1 MNGLVAWFT
10 RNGVAANLL
19 MGMFLIGG
27 LMTLPIIRRTAFP
40 DIEPEIISVSVLY
53 PGATPEEVE
62 ESVNIKIEEA
72 IQGIDG
78 VKRISSRATESLGL
92 VTVEIKDGEDIKD
105 VTDEVKAEIDA
116 ITTFPAEAEEPV
128 IREGKIEERVVW
140 LLLAGDMSERELTRL
155 ADQVRDEIV
164 ALPQISKAEISDDRN
179 HEIAI
184 SVREDDRRRYGL
196 GFAEIAAA
204 VNRYSL
210 NLPAGSVET
219 EGGEILFRS
228 SSQAYTREEF
238 ERIPVITRPDGTEIK
253 VGDLADV
260 RETFEEVTLE
270 SRVNGRRSLMI
281 EVYRVGDQDTLAI
294 AEAVAA
300 YTEKKKAELP
310 PGVTIQKFRDISE
323 NLIER
328 LDLLKWNGMQGLLL
342 VFLVL
347 AFFLRARLAMWV
359 AVGLATAVLGTVW
372 LMPWAGMTI
381 NFLSSFGF
389 VLALGILVDDGIV
402 VGENIDAHRRM
413 GKPPLQAAIDGV
425 REVMLP
431 VGLAI
436 ATTVIAFSPMLILPG
451 RTGVFAAA
459 IASVVILALAA
470 SLLES
475 LFVLPAHLAH
485 GEGKGR
491 FSNWF
496 LPRAWSKLQGGFEKT
511 VDWFIDKT
519 YRPTLEFTIR
529 WRWTIIGGG
538 LGFLILTGGLFA
550 SGRIKVAFFPAIE
563 GNDVIASVTLPEGA
577 SAEETRRALEV
588 LESTAEEIRA
598 EVEGDKRGS
607 VVENIRAVLGAHPFR
622 MANGP
627 PGEGGSSQS
636 RDNIAEVHLALVSSE
651 KRELKASEIRDMWRN
666 KVGQRIPNAI
676 ELTFSSDQVNV
687 GAAVNVELAG
697 RDLKQIEQAA
707 EDLKGHLAEY
717 PGTFDI
723 ADDYREGKLEIVP
736 EVSESGRSLGLT
748 QAALI
753 QQVRGAFYGNE
764 AQRVQVGKDE
774 VKVFV
779 RYPKDERES
788 ISNLENMRI
797 RLPNGREAAFSEVAG
812 YTISRGVSSINR
824 LDRQRTIVV
833 TSDLNRTVTNANEL
847 NADLAANFLPALTEK
862 YPGLTW
868 KFGGEQ
874 QRQAESF
881 AGLRVGLILSMFLM
895 FGLLAVAFRSY
906 FQPVIV
912 MWVVPFGIAGAIWA
926 HLAIGMDVTF
936 LSIVGLLA
944 LSGVVVNDS
953 LVMID
958 FINRY
963 RREEGKSV
971 LEAVREAGPRRFRA
985 ILLTSLTTFAG
996 LTPIMLERSV
1006 QAAFLIPMA
1015 ISLAF
1020 GIAFSTVVVLVMLP
1034 STYLAL
1040 EDTLQ
1045 RVKRWFNKDIDPHR
1059 GEQQGPQVVIE
1070 EETEEPI
1077 TLEPQPTS

>member
-1 MNGLVAWFT
+1 
-10 RNGVAANLL
+10 
-19 MGMFLIGG
+19 
-27 LMTLPIIRRTAFP
+27 
-40 DIEPEIISVSVLY
+40 
-53 PGATPEEVE
+53 
-62 ESVNIKIEEA
+62 
-72 IQGIDG
+72 
-78 VKRISSRATESLGL
+78 
-92 VTVEIKDGEDIKD
+92 
-105 VTDEVKAEIDA
+105 
-116 ITTFPAEAEEPV
+116 
-128 IREGKIEERVVW
+128 
-140 LLLAGDMSERELTRL
+140 
-155 ADQVRDEIV
+155 
-164 ALPQISKAEISDDRN
+164 
-179 HEIAI
+179 
-184 SVREDDRRRYGL
+184 
-196 GFAEIAAA
+196 
-204 VNRYSL
+204 
-210 NLPAGSVET
+210 
-219 EGGEILFRS
+219 
-228 SSQAYTREEF
+228 
-238 ERIPVITRPDGTEIK
+238 
-253 VGDLADV
+253 
-260 RETFEEVTLE
+260 
-270 SRVNGRRSLMI
+270 
-281 EVYRVGDQDTLAI
+281 
-294 AEAVAA
+294 
-300 YTEKKKAELP
+300 
-310 PGVTIQKFRDISE
+310 
-323 NLIER
+323 
-328 LDLLKWNGMQGLLL
+328 
-342 VFLVL
+342 
-347 AFFLRARLAMWV
+347 
-359 AVGLATAVLGTVW
+359 
-372 LMPWAGMTI
+372 
-381 NFLSSFGF
+381 
-389 VLALGILVDDGIV
+389 
-402 VGENIDAHRRM
+402 
-413 GKPPLQAAIDGV
+413 
-425 REVMLP
+425 
-431 VGLAI
+431 
-436 ATTVIAFSPMLILPG
+436 
-451 RTGVFAAA
+451 
-459 IASVVILALAA
+459 
-470 SLLES
+470 
-475 LFVLPAHLAH
+475 
-485 GEGKGR
+485 
-491 FSNWF
+491 
-496 LPRAWSKLQGGFEKT
+496 
-511 VDWFIDKT
+511 
-519 YRPTLEFTIR
+519 
-529 WRWTIIGGG
+529 
-538 LGFLILTGGLFA
+538 
-550 SGRIKVAFFPAIE
+550 
-563 GNDVIASVTLPEGA
+563 
-577 SAEETRRALEV
+577 
-588 LESTAEEIRA
+588 
-598 EVEGDKRGS
+598 
-607 VVENIRAVLGAHPFR
+607 
-622 MANGP
+622 
-627 PGEGGSSQS
+627 
-636 RDNIAEVHLALVSSE
+636 
-651 KRELKASEIRDMWRN
+651 WRN
-666 KVGQRIPNAI
+666 TVGQRIPNAI

-736 EVSESGRSLGLT
+736 TVSESGRSLGLT

-812 YTISRGVSSINR
+812 YTISRGASSINR
-824 LDRQRTIVV
+824 LDRQRTIVD

-862 YPGLTW
+862 DPGLTW

-963 RREEGKSV
+963 RREEGKSM

-1040 EDTLQ
+1040 
-1045 RVKRWFNKDIDPHR
+1045 
-1059 GEQQGPQVVIE
+1059 
-1070 EETEEPI
+1070 
-1077 TLEPQPTS
+1077 